1 MSIGKLGS
9 IENVNRDTPL
19 STERNLER
27 TEHAQP
33 QQPRNQQLEQAAK
46 MYEHHFLQEMVK
58 AMRSTVTESELT
70 SGGIGDK
77 IYKDQLDNQYVDKW
91 SENGGIGLADMIYDE
106 MMEKVI
112 NRYNGSRGMKQ
123 AGPIA
128 LTDRDVSRV
137 MKVPTS
143 MPNQAAMRVE
153 LKDDPN
159 KTGPTILKTPYDA
172 KVLTTTRVDGKSTI
186 LLEHEGGVRSALIF
200 DGVLTQVKPGD
211 SLKRG
216 TQIGVLSPEIKS
228 FFLNVTKPKETT
240 ANTSLDQAKI
250 SGPEDATG
258 KTQEP
263 R

>member
-1 MSIGKLGS
+1 VSIGKLGP

-19 STERNLER
+19 ATERNLER
-27 TEHAQP
+27 TERAQP
-33 QQPRNQQLEQAAK
+33 KQPRNAQLEQAAK

-58 AMRSTVTESELT
+58 AMRSTVSESEIT
-70 SGGIGDK
+70 KGGIGDK
-77 IYKDQLDNQYVDKW
+77 IYKDQLDDKYVEQW
-91 SENGGIGLADMIYDE
+91 SESGGIGLADMIYDE
-106 MMEKVI
+106 MMEKVL
-112 NRYNGSRGMKQ
+112 NRYNGSRGMKPE
-123 AGPIA
+123 GPIK

-137 MKVPTS
+137 VKAPS
-143 MPNQAAMRVE
+143 SIANQTAMRVE
-153 LKDDPN
+153 LKDDPS
-159 KTGPTILKTPYDA
+159 KTGPTQLKAPLDS

-200 DGVLTQVKPGD
+200 DGVLSQVKPGD

-228 FFLNVTKPKETT
+228 FFWNVTTPKEST
-240 ANTSLDQAKI
+240 ANTSLDQAKN

-258 KTQEP
+258 KGEIP